1 MTYQLA
7 NSRLQFC
14 IGSCDSPDDFGDLAR
29 NVITEGGAHN
39 MRVRWTGIGEAEL
52 AGYDRVGLFIG
63 LNNGAQVEHSRSY
76 APGGNLGCARMAL
89 VETVKCAVGGCP
101 DRMCTSLC

>member
-1 MTYQLA
+1 M
-7 NSRLQFC
+7 
-14 IGSCDSPDDFGDLAR
+14 
-29 NVITEGGAHN
+29 
-39 MRVRWTGIGEAEL
+39 
-52 AGYDRVGLFIG
+52 FIG

-101 DRMCTSLC
+101 DRMCTNAADCGGTSVTDADGDGWFEMNETLPNGTHTLRIRADSADGSFHYMSFFGIDVRITKSN